1 MEIAWKQCILRF
13 TAYVWQALGVAT
25 YDILKL
31 CDFNWIL
38 RSLQIFKLA
47 KMLRSRYS
55 SKNVCLVGLGEVW
68 IFSFSLILV
77 LVHFYTSLVYGGWN
91 SLYECFPLDKDT
103 IYTLH
108 PRSSPRLLL
117 LFSQRVSSTSPLRA
131 FPLFSFTFVSS
142 TRPLSFLIHSYQIWM
157 CLRVFITIH
166 LHSHNS
172 NAN

>member
-103 IYTLH
+103 IYILH
-108 PRSSPRLLL
+108 PPPPLPDCSSSSLNEWAPLLPCAL
-117 LFSQRVSSTSPLRA
+117 FLFS
-131 FPLFSFTFVSS
+131 
-142 TRPLSFLIHSYQIWM
+142 LSRLSL
-157 CLRVFITIH
+157 LRVLCRF
-166 LHSHNS
+166 
-172 NAN
+172 

>member
-77 LVHFYTSLVYGGWN
+77 LVHFYTSLVYGG
-91 SLYECFPLDKDT
+91 
-103 IYTLH
+103 
-108 PRSSPRLLL
+108 
-117 LFSQRVSSTSPLRA
+117 
-131 FPLFSFTFVSS
+131 
-142 TRPLSFLIHSYQIWM
+142 
-157 CLRVFITIH
+157 
-166 LHSHNS
+166 
-172 NAN
+172 